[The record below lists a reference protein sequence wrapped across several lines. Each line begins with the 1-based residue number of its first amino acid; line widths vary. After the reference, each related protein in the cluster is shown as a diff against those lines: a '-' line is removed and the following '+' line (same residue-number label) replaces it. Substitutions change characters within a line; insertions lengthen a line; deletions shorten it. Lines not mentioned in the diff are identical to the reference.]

1 MSMVDVI
8 VVSGGKCGSSTLKT
22 SLLHQGY
29 RTIKCHNMNDFNKH
43 YKLGANMFYDML
55 DKRSQKNEKHL
66 IIIDSYRKPIERK
79 ISSFFE
85 NLPHHVPDYEKKGIE
100 ELISIFNTKYLL
112 HLEEYPNFMDEIMNH
127 YNIDLF
133 KSFNEKKKYN
143 IKSFN
148 NITYLR
154 LHFDEIDIWGEIL
167 SKVLNIKLEMI
178 KTNISSSK
186 HYKDIYNEFKEKY
199 KVPRKYLRETLI
211 KDNNFLKNNSK
222 DKRDM
227 YIKKW
232 MNRSY

>member
-1 MSMVDVI
+1 MSMIDVI
-8 VVSGGKCGSSTLKT
+8 VVSGGKCGSSSLKT
-22 SLLHQGY
+22 SLSFKGY
-29 RTIKCHNMNDFNKH
+29 RTIKCHSKEDFNKQF
-43 YKLGANMFYDML
+43 KLDANLFYDMVS
-55 DKRSQKNEKHL
+55 KRSQKNEKPL

-85 NLPHHVPDYEKKGIE
+85 NLPNHVPDYENKCIQ
-100 ELISIFNTKYLL
+100 ELIDIFNTKYLL
-112 HLEEYPNFMDEIMNH
+112 HLEEYQNFMDNIMNH
-127 YNIDLF
+127 FNINLF
-133 KSFNEKKKYN
+133 KKFDEKKKYN
-143 IKSFN
+143 MTTVN
-148 NITYLR
+148 NVTYLR
-154 LHFDEIDIWGEIL
+154 LHFDDVDIWGEL
-167 SKVLNIKLEMI
+167 LTETLNIKLEMI

>member
-22 SLLHQGY
+22 SLLRQGY
-29 RTIKCHNMNDFNKH
+29 RTIKCHNINDF
-43 YKLGANMFYDML
+43 YKQFTLDANLFYDMVCQ
-55 DKRSQKNEKHL
+55 RSQKNQKHL
-66 IIIDSYRKPIERK
+66 IIIDSYRTPIERK

-85 NLPHHVPDYEKKGIE
+85 NLPNHVPDYEKKSIE
-100 ELISIFNTKYLL
+100 ELIIIFNTKYLL
-112 HLEEYPNFMDEIMNH
+112 HLEEYPSFMDEIMNH
-127 YNIDLF
+127 FNIDLF
-133 KSFNEKKKYN
+133 KGFNEKKKHN
-143 IKSFN
+143 IKSLN
-148 NITYLR
+148 NITYIR
-154 LHFDEIDIWGEIL
+154 LHFDDINIWGEIL
-167 SKVLNIKLEMI
+167 SKALNITLEMI

-199 KVPRKYLRETLI
+199 KVPRKYLTETLI

-222 DKRDM
+222 DKRNM